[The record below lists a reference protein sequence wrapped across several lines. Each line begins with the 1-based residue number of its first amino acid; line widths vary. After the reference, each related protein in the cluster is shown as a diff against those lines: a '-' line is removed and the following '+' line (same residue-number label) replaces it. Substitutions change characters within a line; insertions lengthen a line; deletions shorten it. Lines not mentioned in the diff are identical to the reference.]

1 MTPGALARAVSCLLL
16 ALVPAL
22 PLRGQQADPAVP
34 QAEPAPA
41 PSPRPAR
48 HVAAPTFA
56 LGAGGP
62 LLASAS
68 AGVILGTDRAQP
80 DECPSPRGWLL
91 QAEGGVGG
99 AKLGGG
105 PVFTYCH
112 TPFGSLGAGSV
123 QAVWVRTWGRPL
135 ATEPDL
141 SYVGGELDL
150 GLIDWRVTLGL
161 VKRTG
166 DAAAGA
172 NWLFTWGIA
181 RGF

>member
-1 MTPGALARAVSCLLL
+1 MTPDLLGRAVSCFLL
-16 ALVPAL
+16 ALVTA
-22 PLRGQQADPAVP
+22 PLRAQEPEPVTPPDPP
-34 QAEPAPA
+34 TSAP
-41 PSPRPAR
+41 RVAR
-48 HVAAPTFA
+48 RVAAPTFA

-80 DECPSPRGWLL
+80 DECPSPRGFLV

-99 AKLGGG
+99 AKLSGG

-112 TPFGSLGAGSV
+112 SAFGALGAGSL
-123 QAVWVRTWGRPL
+123 QGAWLRTWGRPL

-141 SYVGGELDL
+141 SYVGGEIDV
-150 GLIDWRVTLGL
+150 GLVDWRVTLGL
-161 VKRTG
+161 LKRMG
-166 DAAAGA
+166 DRTEGA